1 MPVGAPAAE
10 FHAQEKK
17 QMATMK
23 AVVKTKPELGA
34 ELQDK
39 AMPTLRPDW
48 VLVKVRATSIC
59 GTDVHIYKWDEWS
72 AGRIGQKALPQILGH
87 EVAGEVVE
95 VGQHCRRIKVGDYIS
110 AETHIYDPGDL
121 TSMLGALHVG
131 KNMKILGVDFD
142 GCFAEYFAL
151 PESICWP
158 NDPAIPPEVA
168 TIQEP
173 LGNATYAVLGE
184 DADVAG
190 KTMLITG
197 DGPISLFAAGVARVC
212 GVAKIFHFGKYDVNM
227 EIARKLGADAKLQV
241 YTNKTSAA
249 ERLQFIM
256 DHTGG
261 NGVDIALEMVGSND
275 SVTDC
280 FAAVRKAGR
289 VTAFG
294 VASQNTV
301 PIDYNNGIVF
311 KACQV
316 HGINGR
322 KIFDTWYRNRN
333 LLAAGRLD
341 PTPVIT
347 DIMPLSEFATGF
359 GKMMERPRKSAK
371 IVLFPDQAEY
381 QAALKRRKS

>member
-1 MPVGAPAAE
+1 
-10 FHAQEKK
+10 
-17 QMATMK
+17 MATMK

-34 ELQDK
+34 EMQDK
-39 AMPTLRPDW
+39 PMPTLRPDW

-72 AGRIGQKALPQILGH
+72 AAIGQKALPQILGH

-184 DADVAG
+184 DADVA
-190 KTMLITG
+190 
-197 DGPISLFAAGVARVC
+197 ARPC
-212 GVAKIFHFGKYDVNM
+212 
-227 EIARKLGADAKLQV
+227 
-241 YTNKTSAA
+241 
-249 ERLQFIM
+249 
-256 DHTGG
+256 
-261 NGVDIALEMVGSND
+261 
-275 SVTDC
+275 
-280 FAAVRKAGR
+280 
-289 VTAFG
+289 
-294 VASQNTV
+294 
-301 PIDYNNGIVF
+301 
-311 KACQV
+311 
-316 HGINGR
+316 
-322 KIFDTWYRNRN
+322 
-333 LLAAGRLD
+333 
-341 PTPVIT
+341 
-347 DIMPLSEFATGF
+347 
-359 GKMMERPRKSAK
+359 
-371 IVLFPDQAEY
+371 
-381 QAALKRRKS
+381 

>member
-1 MPVGAPAAE
+1 
-10 FHAQEKK
+10 
-17 QMATMK
+17 MATMK
-23 AVVKTKPELGA
+23 AVVKTKAELGA
-34 ELQDK
+34 EMQDK
-39 AMPTLRPDW
+39 PVPKPRPDW
-48 VLVKVRATSIC
+48 VIVKVLATSIC
-59 GTDVHIYKWDEWS
+59 GTDVHIYKWDPWS
-72 AGRIGQKALPQILGH
+72 AGRIGAKALPQILGH

-95 VGQHCRRIKVGDYIS
+95 VGEHCKRIKVGDYIS

-121 TSMLGALHVG
+121 TSMLGSPHVG
-131 KNMKILGVDFD
+131 RHMKILGVDFD

-158 NDPAIPPEVA
+158 NDRSIPPEVA

-197 DGPISLFAAGVARVC
+197 DGPISLFAIGVARAV
-212 GVAKIFHFGKYDVNM
+212 GVARIIHFGKYDVNVQIGKKM
-227 EIARKLGADAKLQV
+227 GADLQI
-241 YTNKTSAA
+241 YTNKTTPK
-249 ERLQFIM
+249 ERLDFVLE
-256 DHTGG
+256 HTNGD
-261 NGVDIALEMVGSND
+261 GVDVALEMVGSQD

-289 VTAFG
+289 VSAFG
-294 VASQNTV
+294 VASENTV

-311 KACQV
+311 KACQI

-333 LLAAGRLD
+333 LLASGRLD

-347 DIMPLSEFATGF
+347 DMFPLSEFTTGF

-371 IVLFPDQAEY
+371 VVLFPERKEY
-381 QAALKRRKS
+381 EAALKRRGK